1 MNGFIFFGSDTGLLD
16 ARPERI
22 APVASAGACQHRSLP
37 GGESLLTWGNAPGD
51 IQVAV
56 QGKGSWLV
64 LSGYILEIQSA
75 PDFNSQTEAAEM
87 LLKMLSEACSDAAI
101 THILRRVFGSFSF
114 LYRNQARDLMVCISD
129 RVASRPLWRKRQ
141 GRGWMVSSHPTAISL
156 SVQSSRMDPTAL
168 GSFLLYGGAVEP
180 ARSLFQGVE
189 AVPPGGIV
197 RLKGGGTIGEH
208 RWYQFRHQPDNQ
220 LSPGDWVDLAAERL
234 VRAAA
239 RLLRHSKRPAIFFSG
254 GVDSRLTAAAL
265 KAAGGD
271 PLLVTLGDSR
281 NVEVR
286 VASAA
291 ARAMGLRHKIILRDS
306 RWYLRALP
314 RAVYETG
321 SGYVFTHGHFSAAA
335 AMVGEEFGADT
346 FLLGDLGEAFSKLF
360 CSADKVGSRLW
371 TPEEFAN
378 VFDSIRLPLYR
389 PQNRADTLSVLKP
402 GVRADIEDAIRR
414 EILERYRKVASVSED
429 PLIVGDY
436 CFRWESAPTLPTFY
450 MFLDLRSTA
459 AERNILFDP
468 DVHELLERLP
478 ARMRS
483 DMNLGA
489 RLIYRL
495 QPLAG
500 WVPNANSLLPMCWPS
515 AAHKMSRRIKPVFG
529 RLRRAL
535 LGDTYRT
542 TGSWPKRSALY
553 LGDAAWRCRF
563 EDTLKNGDWF
573 DPELFDRDAIRGCW
587 QAFVGGDHR
596 RAGDV
601 EKLAQL
607 GLMQNL
613 AQSGAAV
620 FLENGKLFASSG
632 NAPRVAIG
640 GLAAAAA

>member
-1 MNGFIFFGSDTGLLD
+1 MNGFIVFGKDTGVLD
-16 ARPERI
+16 VRPERI
-22 APVASAGACQHRSLP
+22 APVGTCQQRSFP
-37 GGESLLTWGNAPGD
+37 GGESLLTWGATPGD
-51 IQVAV
+51 IHVAV
-56 QGKGSWLV
+56 QGTGSWLV

-75 PDFNSQTEAAEM
+75 PDFHSQTEAVEILLQM
-87 LLKMLSEACSDAAI
+87 LTEASSDAAI
-101 THILRRVFGSFSF
+101 AHILRRVFGSFGIF
-114 LYRNQARDLMVCISD
+114 YRDQPRDMMLCISD
-129 RVASRPLWRKRQ
+129 RVASRPLWRRRQ
-141 GRGWMVSSHPTAISL
+141 GQGWIVSSHPTAISL
-156 SVQSSRMDPTAL
+156 SVQSPRIDPTAL

-189 AVPPGGIV
+189 AVPPGSIV
-197 RLKGGGTIGEH
+197 RLKAGGSINEY

-234 VRAAA
+234 VRAAG
-239 RLLRHSKRPAIFFSG
+239 RLLRRSKNPAIFFSG

-265 KAAGGD
+265 KVAGGD

-291 ARAMGLRHKIILRDS
+291 ARAMGLRHKVILRDS

-335 AMVGEEFGADT
+335 AKVSEEFGTDT
-346 FLLGDLGEAFSKLF
+346 FLLGDLCEAFSKLC
-360 CSADKVGSRLW
+360 CSADKIGNRLW

-402 GVRADIEDAIRR
+402 GVRADIEDAVRR
-414 EILERYRKVASVSED
+414 EILERYRKVASASED

-436 CFRWESAPTLPTFY
+436 CLRWESVPTIPTFY
-450 MFLDLRSTA
+450 MFLDLRAAA
-459 AERNILFDP
+459 AERNIMFDP
-468 DVHELLERLP
+468 GVHELLERLP
-478 ARMRS
+478 ARMRNN
-483 DMNLGA
+483 MNLGA
-489 RLIYRL
+489 RLIHRL

-563 EDTLKNGDWF
+563 EDTLKNGDGF
-573 DPELFDRDAIRGCW
+573 DEELFDRDAILRCW

-607 GLMQNL
+607 GLMRNL
-613 AQSGAAV
+613 VQSGAAA
-620 FLENGKLFASSG
+620 FLETGKLFASNG
-632 NAPRVAIG
+632 NAPLVAMG
-640 GLAAAAA
+640 GLVAAAAS